1 MTPDREFFDGA
12 LDAAAKQQ
20 FVTLF
25 LVLMADVHSPKAL
38 ERFEAGV
45 RRLTDHVAKANSVID
60 RVSPAEVA
68 ERDK

>member
-12 LDAAAKQQ
+12 LDAAARQQ

-25 LVLMADVHSPKAL
+25 LVLMADAHSSKSL

-45 RRLTDHVAKANSVID
+45 RRLIEHVAKANDVIG